1 MSGSEVLIYAYG
13 AVCLSMIMFNMIYNI
28 VLRKKEPETTMK
40 AQKIK
45 EALLKK
51 YSADSDTGTTGWETS
66 RVQAFLKEEDLELG
80 KSEDL
85 LTFSEAVSLLAEEG
99 LEEAAEGM
107 IRVRQRASGKSF
119 KICSPGKHVLP
130 YQCAGCFI
138 CFWERGICGESSRKA
153 R

>member
-51 YSADSDTGTTGWETS
+51 YSADSDTGTTEWETV

-99 LEEAAEGM
+99 LEEAAAV
-107 IRVRQRASGKSF
+107 I
-119 KICSPGKHVLP
+119 L
-130 YQCAGCFI
+130 
-138 CFWERGICGESSRKA
+138 
-153 R
+153 

>member
-13 AVCLSMIMFNMIYNI
+13 AVCLSMIMFNIIYNI

-45 EALLKK
+45 EALLKE

-107 IRVRQRASGKSF
+107 IRGLQPLFPALSEDYLKKTRCRLLILRCSLKNSG
-119 KICSPGKHVLP
+119 
-130 YQCAGCFI
+130 AGQSTTAR
-138 CFWERGICGESSRKA
+138 FWKVF
-153 R
+153 